1 MTSPGFNESAVV
13 PRRELLLEKA
23 FLVVGVPGVG
33 LVSKLAVD
41 QLIRATKAE
50 RIATLYSPHYPNQ
63 TLALQKGKLKAFTT
77 DFFYSRVNGFDLVF
91 MKSDLQPL
99 TVEGQYEVAA
109 KAVEYFKSI
118 GGRTVFSFAGYAV
131 PGVKKPAV
139 IASSTSKKLFEALS
153 DYGAKKPPVKVIPIV
168 GLAGLMPSVARVH
181 GLHGACL
188 LVETTGAPLDARAAK
203 KAVSFLSEI
212 VGEKIDVKG
221 IDERARNAERVL
233 NQLRSQQ
240 KPQPAIT
247 PSGAPATSDDNLSY
261 IH

>member
-1 MTSPGFNESAVV
+1 VTSPGFNESAVV
-13 PRRELLLEKA
+13 PKRELFLDKA
-23 FLVVGVPGVG
+23 FMIVGVPGVG
-33 LVSKLAVD
+33 FVSKLAVD

-50 RIATLYSPHYPNQ
+50 RVATLYSPHYPNQ

-77 DFFYSRVNGFDLVF
+77 NFYYSRVKGFDLVF

-118 GGRTVFSFAGYAV
+118 GSRTVFSFAGYAN
-131 PGVKKPAV
+131 PGVKKPGI
-139 IASSTSKKLFEALS
+139 IASTTSKKLFEALS
-153 DYGAKKPPVKVIPIV
+153 DYGAKKPPVKVIPII
-168 GLAGLMPSVARVH
+168 GLAGLVPSIARVH

-188 LVETTGAPLDARAAK
+188 LVETTGATLDAKAAK
-203 KAVSFLSEI
+203 NAVSFLSEI

-233 NQLRSQQ
+233 KQFQSQQ
-240 KPQPAIT
+240 KPQPAIA
-247 PSGAPATSDDNLSY
+247 PSGAPAASDDNLSY
-261 IH
+261 IY